1 MARRILDA
9 VGLVGALT
17 LVALLGVTFLDAP
30 PARARSLPTQVLQ
43 ATTVPRPT
51 TPATS
56 VAPPRSVT
64 TPTAPATT
72 VRTAPPRSTVPTTR
86 PAPTTTPPTRPATPP
101 PAPSYTTAQ
110 PTTTVAATTTTST
123 TIAPLGNSFPATPA
137 TLPLRTRG
145 TSAHVNPV
153 FAVLSGIGFLV
164 ALLIVS
170 GRLLVTRSGGL
181 DRQPLPPESD

>member
-1 MARRILDA
+1 MARRILEA
-9 VGLVGALT
+9 IGLVGALA
-17 LVALLGVTFLDAP
+17 LVVLLGVVFLDAP
-30 PARARSLPTQVLQ
+30 AARARSLPAQVLE
-43 ATTVPRPT
+43 ATTALRGT

-56 VAPPRSVT
+56 VAPPSSVT
-64 TPTAPATT
+64 TPTSPATT
-72 VRTAPPRSTVPTTR
+72 VRPAPTTVATTR
-86 PAPTTTPPTRPATPP
+86 PAPTTAPSTRPTTPP
-101 PAPSYTTAQ
+101 PVPSYTTAQ

-170 GRLLVTRSGGL
+170 GRLFVTRPGGL
-181 DRQPLPPESD
+181 DRQPLGPEGD